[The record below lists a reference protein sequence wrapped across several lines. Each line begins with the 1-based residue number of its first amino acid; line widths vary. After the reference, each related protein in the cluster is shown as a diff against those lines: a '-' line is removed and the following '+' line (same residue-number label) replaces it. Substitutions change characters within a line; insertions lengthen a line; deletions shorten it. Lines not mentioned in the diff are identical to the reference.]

1 MDNKYEIISFNKD
14 DLIVKLDEKP
24 KGHFFYVILKGRV
37 VFYNDLDE
45 RNLYYSGKGGII
57 GLVSSILYSNY
68 IANVMAVEDTEVVKV
83 KISSITDITDIELL
97 NKIYDYMYSLL
108 EIYLSKYYTILAKN
122 KLDLY
127 NKDDIEIMANIYK
140 NNGFT
145 DTSYKLLTKYIELF
159 QNSNDIIR
167 VKELIKDIKPNSGEI
182 THIEKNIYK
191 FPKGYTLYTEIYSSN
206 NIYVIQSGKVG
217 VYSIVNSKQTINNIY
232 TSGYIING
240 YSRKLEYKP
249 LMTTAIVLEDS
260 VISIISKDDLIK
272 IIYEHK
278 PSRTS
283 LIKMISFKVESAIEK
298 IKSFNEN
305 NLNIKLISIIYS
317 ILKIDTL
324 FNIDAKKI
332 TLSHKIEDIKNI
344 LNIDNNEIYEELKNI
359 KYLELDNSSN
369 IIITNIEGYIKKYR
383 KFIK

>member
-1 MDNKYEIISFNKD
+1 
-14 DLIVKLDEKP
+14 
-24 KGHFFYVILKGRV
+24 
-37 VFYNDLDE
+37 
-45 RNLYYSGKGGII
+45 
-57 GLVSSILYSNY
+57 
-68 IANVMAVEDTEVVKV
+68 
-83 KISSITDITDIELL
+83 
-97 NKIYDYMYSLL
+97 
-108 EIYLSKYYTILAKN
+108 
-122 KLDLY
+122 
-127 NKDDIEIMANIYK
+127 
-140 NNGFT
+140 
-145 DTSYKLLTKYIELF
+145 
-159 QNSNDIIR
+159 
-167 VKELIKDIKPNSGEI
+167 
-182 THIEKNIYK
+182 
-191 FPKGYTLYTEIYSSN
+191 
-206 NIYVIQSGKVG
+206 
-217 VYSIVNSKQTINNIY
+217 
-232 TSGYIING
+232 
-240 YSRKLEYKP
+240 
-249 LMTTAIVLEDS
+249 MTTAIVLEDS

>member
-206 NIYVIQSGKVG
+206 NIYVIQSGKIG

-240 YSRKLEYKP
+240 YSPKLEYKP